1 MPQIIEWVNAGT
13 DDIVWRYPIEDITWG
28 AQLVVHEYETAV
40 FFRDGKS
47 YDSFGPGRHTLTTL
61 NLPLLTTLLSRILGF
76 QRTPFKANVIFVST
90 KQFAGK
96 FGNKAQTTELAP
108 LMTFGS
114 FWFKVED
121 ASLFVNEVVGGQNAY
136 STPDVN
142 NFLRGFI
149 NEKMI
154 DVLSKYDLRTVFTK
168 LDETSNEVK
177 ANLVDYFKRV
187 GVQMIDL
194 KFEGIDTTPEFRDR
208 LFWLKSGGVAPEEVI
223 RMETVKDAAASLGK
237 STGGGAAF
245 GAGMVLVPP
254 LFQTMSSGTGM
265 SVALVACPNCQAHIP
280 STSKF
285 CPNCGQNISAAPA
298 QPTNVPVRE
307 VSKVRHSRAGRRKL
321 LPKLRHKARLTI

>member
-1 MPQIIEWVNAGT
+1 MPQIIEWVNAGS
-13 DDIVWRYPIEDITWG
+13 DDIVWRYPSEDITWG
-28 AQLVVHEYETAV
+28 AQLVVHEYEMAV

-47 YDSFGPGRHTLTTL
+47 YDTLGPGRHTLTTL
-61 NLPLLTTLLSRILGF
+61 NLPLITSVLSRIAGF
-76 QRTPFKANVIFVST
+76 QRTPFKANVIFIST

-96 FGNKAQTTELAP
+96 FGNRAQTTELAP

-154 DVLSKYDLRTVFTK
+154 DQLSKYDLQTVFTK

-177 ANLVDYFKRV
+177 ATLGDYFKRL
-187 GVQMIDL
+187 GVQMVDL
-194 KFEGIDTTPEFRDR
+194 KFEGIDTTPEYRDR
-208 LFWLKSGGVAPEEVI
+208 LFWLKSGRVAPEEVI
-223 RMETVKDAAASLGK
+223 RMETVKVAAAELGK
-237 STGGGAAF
+237 SPGGGAAF

-254 LFQTMSSGTGM
+254 LFQTTPGGAGVT
-265 SVALVACPNCQAHIP
+265 VALIVCPNCQAHIP

-285 CPNCGQNISAAPA
+285 CPNCGQNMTSSQAP
-298 QPTNVPVRE
+298 PSNVPT
-307 VSKVRHSRAGRRKL
+307 RKC
-321 LPKLRHKARLTI
+321 PKCDAVVPTGASFCQSCGTKLN

>member
-1 MPQIIEWVNAGT
+1 MPQIIEWVSAGAE
-13 DDIVWRYPIEDITWG
+13 DIVWRYPIEDITWG

-61 NLPLLTTLLSRILGF
+61 NLPLLTTLLSRVLGF

-254 LFQTMSSGTGM
+254 LFQTSATGTGM
-265 SVALVACPNCQAHIP
+265 SVALIACPNCQAHIP

-285 CPNCGQNISAAPA
+285 CPNCGQNIGAAPA
-298 QPTNVPVRE
+298 QPSNVPVRKCPKCDTI
-307 VSKVRHSRAGRRKL
+307 VPTGASFCQSCGTKL
-321 LPKLRHKARLTI
+321 G

>member
-1 MPQIIEWVNAGT
+1 MPQIVEWVSAGP
-13 DDIVWRYPIEDITWG
+13 DDIVWRYPSEDITWG
-28 AQLVVHEYETAV
+28 AQLVVHEYENAV

-47 YDSFGPGRHTLTTL
+47 YDTLGPGRHTLTTL
-61 NLPLLTTLLSRILGF
+61 NLPLLTSVLSRITGF
-76 QRTPFKANVIFVST
+76 QNTPFKANVIFIST

-96 FGNKAQTTELAP
+96 FGNRAQTTELAP

-121 ASLFVNEVVGGQNAY
+121 ASIFVNEVVGGQNAY

-154 DVLSKYDLRTVFTK
+154 DVLSKYDLQTVFTK

-177 ANLVDYFKRV
+177 ANLIDYFKRL
-187 GVQMIDL
+187 GVQMMDL

-208 LFWLKSGGVAPEEVI
+208 LFWLKSARMAPEEVM
-223 RMETVKDAAASLGK
+223 RMETVKEAAKELGK
-237 STGGGAAF
+237 SPGGGAAL

-254 LFQTMSSGTGM
+254 LFQTTPSGAGM

-285 CPNCGQNISAAPA
+285 CPSCGQSLAATQA
-298 QPTNVPVRE
+298 QPSSAPVRKCPKCDA
-307 VSKVRHSRAGRRKL
+307 VVAAGASFCQSCGTKL
-321 LPKLRHKARLTI
+321 T

>member
-1 MPQIIEWVNAGT
+1 MPQIIEWVSAGPN
-13 DDIVWRYPIEDITWG
+13 DIVWRYSIEDITWG
-28 AQLVVHEYETAV
+28 AQLIVHEYEAAV
-40 FFRDGKS
+40 FFRDGKA
-47 YDSFGPGRHTLTTL
+47 YDTFGPGRHTLTTL
-61 NLPLLTTLLSRILGF
+61 NLPLLTKILSRISGF
-76 QRTPFKANVIFVST
+76 QNTPFKANVIYISS

-96 FGNKAQTTELAP
+96 FGSRAQTTELAP

-121 ASLFVNEVVGGQNAY
+121 PTLFVNEVVGGQNAY
-136 STPDVN
+136 STPDVD

-168 LDETSNEVK
+168 LDDTSNEVK
-177 ANLVDYFKRV
+177 ANLMDYFKRV
-187 GVQMIDL
+187 GVQMVDL

-223 RMETVKDAAASLGK
+223 RMETVKEAAKELGK

-254 LFQTMSSGTGM
+254 LFQTQPGGAGV
-265 SVALVACPNCQAHIP
+265 SVALIGCPNCQAHIP
-280 STSKF
+280 STSRF
-285 CPNCGQNISAAPA
+285 CPNCGQNITSTQAP
-298 QPTNVPVRE
+298 PSNVPVRKCPKCDA
-307 VSKVRHSRAGRRKL
+307 VVATGASFCQSCGTKL
-321 LPKLRHKARLTI
+321 S

>member
-1 MPQIIEWVNAGT
+1 MPQVIEWTNAT
-13 DDIVWRYPIEDITWG
+13 ADDIVWRYPVEDITWG
-28 AQLVVHEYETAV
+28 AQLIVREYETAV
-40 FFRDGKS
+40 FFRDGKA
-47 YDSFGPGRHTLTTL
+47 YDTFGPGRHMLTTL
-61 NLPLLTTLLSRILGF
+61 NLPLLTSVLSRIAGF
-76 QRTPFKANVIFVST
+76 QQTPFKANVIFLST

-96 FGNKAQTTELAP
+96 FGNRAQTTELAP

-154 DVLSKYDLRTVFTK
+154 DVLSKYDLQTVFTK

-177 ANLVDYFKRV
+177 ANLIDYFRRL
-187 GVQMIDL
+187 GVAMVDL

-208 LFWLKSGGVAPEEVI
+208 LFWLKSGRVSPDEVI
-223 RMETVKDAAASLGK
+223 RMETVKEAAKELGK
-237 STGGGAAF
+237 STGGGAAL
-245 GAGMVLVPP
+245 GAGMVLIPP
-254 LFQTMSSGTGM
+254 LFQAPAGGAGT
-265 SVALVACPNCQAHIP
+265 SVVLVICPKCQAQIP

-285 CPNCGQNISAAPA
+285 CPNCGAGIGSGQA
-298 QPTNVPVRE
+298 QQSTPPVRKCPKCE
-307 VSKVRHSRAGRRKL
+307 TVVAAGATFCQNCGTKL
-321 LPKLRHKARLTI
+321 G

>member
-1 MPQIIEWVNAGT
+1 MPQIIEWVSVGV

-61 NLPLLTTLLSRILGF
+61 NLPLLTTLLSLVLGF

-96 FGNKAQTTELAP
+96 FGNRAQTTELAP

-114 FWFKVED
+114 FWFQVED

-136 STPDVN
+136 STPEVN

-154 DVLSKYDLRTVFTK
+154 DTLSKYDLRTVFTK
-168 LDETSNEVK
+168 LDDTSNEVK
-177 ANLVDYFKRV
+177 ANLVDYFKRL

-208 LFWLKSGGVAPEEVI
+208 LFWLKSGGVSPDEVI
-223 RMETVKDAAASLGK
+223 RMETVKDAAASLGR

-245 GAGMVLVPP
+245 GAGMVMMPP
-254 LFQTMSSGTGM
+254 LFQPTPSNAGPSI
-265 SVALVACPNCQAHIP
+265 VLIICPKCQAHIP

-285 CPNCGQNISAAPA
+285 CPNCGQDISSAPS
-298 QPTNVPVRE
+298 QPGIVPVRKCPKCDI
-307 VSKVRHSRAGRRKL
+307 VVPTGASFCQSCGTKL
-321 LPKLRHKARLTI
+321 S